1 MCKMYQTCG
10 AAAHQAKSS
19 RPLLESGGFNGC
31 SYYVAGIN
39 VPRVELVRIQIEVL
53 LLEICIELSR
63 LPSFYYQI

>member
-19 RPLLESGGFNGC
+19 RPLLESGGFDGC

-53 LLEICIELSR
+53 LLEVCMELGWLS
-63 LPSFYYQI
+63 SFHH